1 MGYSQTL
8 TADQKWRLF
17 KVQLFLEN
25 GTPFEYLDALPATI
39 IADIVSYRD
48 GLARARRG

>member
-1 MGYSQTL
+1 MGYSERL

-25 GTPFEYLDALPATI
+25 GTPFEYLDQLPATV

-48 GLARARRG
+48 GVARAK